1 MTRTSHI
8 RLMGLLCLLLAGW
21 LALPAG
27 WTVAVAAD
35 DPAAT
40 EKPAADE
47 ATAEAPRP
55 KFIRISR
62 DEADEPLALQTA
74 IVHFVP
80 AGDAQG
86 GLEVDLIGAVHVG
99 EKSYYEAL
107 NKQFEGY
114 EVVLYELVAPDGTR
128 VPKGGKPSGH
138 PVAML
143 QNGLK
148 GMLEL
153 EHQLELVDYTK
164 ENMVHADMSPD
175 DFAKSMEERNES
187 FFGMFFRMMGQA
199 MAQQSAQK
207 SRTSDFDMLAAL
219 FNPDRAGTMKRLM
232 AEQFENIEGVMGAL
246 EGPDGSTIITER
258 NKVALK
264 KLAEQIDS
272 GKKKIAIF
280 YGAGHLGDME
290 KRLSTDFD
298 LKRAGEQWLDAWNLE
313 QKAKVRKPQQA
324 APKKAAHFIPGTGH
338 AAANLAAVLVAG
350 RR

>member
-1 MTRTSHI
+1 MTRTSPL
-8 RLMGLLCLLLAGW
+8 RLLGFLCLLLAGW
-21 LALPAG
+21 AMVLAGGAMP
-27 WTVAVAAD
+27 T
-35 DPAAT
+35 
-40 EKPAADE
+40 AADE
-47 ATAEAPRP
+47 PAASDAPRP
-55 KFIRISR
+55 KYIRISR
-62 DEADEPLALQTA
+62 DDSDEPLALQTA
-74 IVHFVP
+74 IVRFVP
-80 AGDAQG
+80 ADDASG
-86 GLEVDLIGAVHVG
+86 GVQVDLVGAVHVG

-114 EVVLYELVAPDGTR
+114 DVVLYELVAPEGTR

-164 ENMVHADMSPD
+164 ENMVHADMSPE

-199 MAQQSAQK
+199 MAQQSVQK
-207 SRTSDFDMLAAL
+207 NRTSDFDLLAAL
-219 FNPDRAGTMKRLM
+219 FDPDRAGSMKRIM
-232 AEQFENIEGVMGAL
+232 AEQFESLDGVMGAL

-258 NKVALK
+258 NKVALE
-264 KLAEQIDS
+264 KLAEQIKA

-290 KRLSTDFD
+290 ERLGMDFD

-313 QKAKVRKPQQA
+313 RKPAARKEKQA
-324 APKKAAHFIPGTGH
+324 EPKKAARFLPH
-338 AAANLAAVLVAG
+338 ARQAVGSLAAVLVAE